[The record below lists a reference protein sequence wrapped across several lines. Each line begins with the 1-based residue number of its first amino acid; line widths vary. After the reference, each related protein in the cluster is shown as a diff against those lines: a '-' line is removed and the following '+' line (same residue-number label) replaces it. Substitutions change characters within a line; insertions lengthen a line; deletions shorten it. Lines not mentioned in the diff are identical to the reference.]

1 MNLDGDID
9 HATDR
14 MADAQRRKEENR
26 WLAIVVLGLLLV
38 KLGFA
43 LIVVPKYADQIR
55 PLYGIG
61 PADNY
66 LSIAKNIDAGHG
78 YRFTPQTSLTLMREP
93 GYPFFLAGLL
103 RVFDNDH
110 ELAIVANI
118 IFTSL
123 AAFLLS
129 SLARSVSAARWVSV
143 AAPLLFMLHPGVILS
158 ELRYG
163 YESLFTL
170 LVLVFLWLLLKAQRT
185 GRTADYVEA
194 GLALGVASAVRSTA
208 LLFPAF
214 LIVHDLILKG
224 GWKSAVRAAWRAALV
239 LACALIALS
248 PWIIRNEMLVGK
260 FVPTTSLPGIAMQVG
275 EYLCIHAGEKD
286 MAKLDLEAAA
296 VRNRLAVEQ
305 GYRFQGEYYQF
316 FYDPKDELKFSHALG
331 QQVVHDYLQSPALFA
346 KCATENLFN
355 FWFAGKNRA
364 VTIANLCIQLPYLLL
379 AVLGVALDFR
389 RMDRPALILLLL
401 FVAYTV
407 AVYAPIHAQARYSM
421 VLVPI
426 LSMFAAVP
434 ICRLLVSRSE
444 RLRASRSEAARP

>member
-1 MNLDGDID
+1 ME
-9 HATDR
+9 
-14 MADAQRRKEENR
+14 RKENR
-26 WLAIVVLGLLLV
+26 RRLAIAVLANFVLMLT
-38 KLGFA
+38 FA
-43 LIVVPKYADQIR
+43 FGIAPRFSDHIR
-55 PLYGIG
+55 PLYSIG
-61 PADNY
+61 PVDNY
-66 LSIAKNIDAGHG
+66 HSIAKNIDNGDG

-163 YESLFTL
+163 VESLFTL
-170 LVLVFLWLLLKAQRT
+170 LVLVFLWLLLKALCTR
-185 GRTADYVEA
+185 RTADYVAA

-214 LIVHDLILKG
+214 LIVHALILKS
-224 GWKSAVRAAWRAALV
+224 GWKSLVRAAGRAALV

-260 FVPTTSLPGIAMQVG
+260 FVPTASVQGIAMQVG
-275 EYLCIHAGEKD
+275 EYLCVHAGEKD
-286 MAKLDLEAAA
+286 MDELDLDAAA
-296 VRNRLAVEQ
+296 VRNRLALEQ
-305 GYRFQGEYYQF
+305 GYRFQGDYYQF

-331 QQVVHDYLQSPALFA
+331 QQVVHEYLQSPALFA
-346 KCATENLFN
+346 KCASENLFN

-379 AVLGVALDFR
+379 ALLGVALDFR

-426 LSMFAAVP
+426 LSIFAAVP

-444 RLRASRSEAARP
+444 RLCSSRSEAARS